1 MSSIF
6 PPGCT
11 DSQCWDHS
19 LGQGG
24 IVCLSQAKW
33 ETNGPHN
40 GCLNY
45 NCYNM
50 LAIDAGKTSLCFGMD
65 LYLIFTELRCNRIL
79 TCFRPV
85 ASQSKYLGKTNT

>member
-33 ETNGPHN
+33 ESSGPPG
-40 GCLNY
+40 GCINY
-45 NCYNM
+45 GCYNM
-50 LAIDAGKTSLCFGMD
+50 LAKADQGTSLCYGMD
-65 LYLIFTELRCNRIL
+65 LYLISAIQIHEDIHILL
-79 TCFRPV
+79 TCRI
-85 ASQSKYLGKTNT
+85 SIQISRIKST